1 MALSQNF
8 RDAATK
14 IAGKDSEHLSRFHSR
29 RGEVC
34 HAADLFSI
42 PVLAWQRLTRTAK
55 KSPWMAPAAVRGLNQ
70 LLRPDD
76 LLLELGSGASTAWYA
91 ERVRRVVSLEPNIA
105 WAERVRSELRN
116 LPNAEVRVG
125 TIEDLF
131 VSTLLEIA
139 PTVLIVDHSD
149 EPRLSRTDAIRLA
162 LNNGEPPR
170 LIVLD
175 DSDRMRYRLAGE
187 ILLGG
192 WSANRFT
199 GFLDK
204 PLRLTE
210 TTVYTR
216 ATQHQ

>member
-1 MALSQNF
+1 MEMSHTF
-8 RDAATK
+8 RDAAAK
-14 IAGKDSEHLSRFHSR
+14 VAGKDLEHLSRFHSR

-34 HAADLFSI
+34 HAADLLEI
-42 PVLAWQRLTRTAK
+42 PVVAWRRLTGTARR
-55 KSPWMAPAAVRGLNQ
+55 SPWMAPSAVRGLDRS
-70 LLRPDD
+70 LRPEDV
-76 LLLELGSGASTAWYA
+76 LLELGAGASTAWYA
-91 ERVRRVVSLEPNIA
+91 QRVRRVVSLEPNPE
-105 WAERVRSELRN
+105 WAQRVRDELRN
-116 LPNAEVRVG
+116 FGNAEVREG

-131 VSTLLEIA
+131 VATFLEIA

-162 LNNGEPPR
+162 VRNGAAPR

-175 DSDRMRYRLAGE
+175 DSDRTGYRLAGE
-187 ILLGG
+187 ILGA

-210 TTVYTR
+210 TTVFTR
-216 ATQHQ
+216 TL